1 MMRLVQVALVLG
13 LLVGVVN
20 LAAAQPT
27 PQTGQIGP
35 SPSLGLQGI
44 YNPSS
49 SVYVIRP
56 NPAGPFVVVPP
67 GTPFSR
73 ETNPFSDEPNRMN
86 NAHPMMPAAGLG
98 YAVRQYW
105 VPPQPVQ
112 MQVYVPAPAG
122 VPASYHTQV
131 AQVPGFFVTETTT
144 GFVYPERWVIDQL
157 NVGVYQW
164 RKLPV
169 QFVPR

>member
-1 MMRLVQVALVLG
+1 MKLLGMAAVAG
-13 LLVGVVN
+13 LLVGVAGP
-20 LAAAQPT
+20 AAAQLT
-27 PQTGQIGP
+27 PPIGSIGP
-35 SPSLGLQGI
+35 SPSLGLMGTP
-44 YNPSS
+44 NPTS
-49 SVYVIRP
+49 SVFIIRP
-56 NPAGPFVVVPP
+56 SPTGPFVVVPP
-67 GTPFSR
+67 ATPFSR
-73 ETNPFSDEPNRMN
+73 ESFPFTDEPNRATQ
-86 NAHPMMPAAGLG
+86 AHPMMPYAGLG
-98 YAVRQYW
+98 YAVRQHW
-105 VPPQPVQ
+105 VPPTPVT

-122 VPASYHTQV
+122 VATSYQTQV

>member
-1 MMRLVQVALVLG
+1 VSLVQIALVLG
-13 LLVGVVN
+13 LLAGVVN

-27 PQTGQIGP
+27 PQTGQFGP
-35 SPSLGLQGI
+35 SPSLGQQGI
-44 YNPSS
+44 TNPSS
-49 SVYVIRP
+49 AVYVIRP

-105 VPPQPVQ
+105 VPPRPVA
-112 MQVYVPAPAG
+112 MQVYVPAPIG
-122 VPASYHTQV
+122 IPATYQTQV

-144 GFVYPERWVIDQL
+144 GYVYPERWVIDQL

>member
-1 MMRLVQVALVLG
+1 VRLVQLALVLG

-44 YNPSS
+44 WNPSS
-49 SVYVIRP
+49 SVYIIRP
-56 NPAGPFVVVPP
+56 RPAGPFVVVPP

-73 ETNPFSDEPNRMN
+73 ETVPFSDEPYRDN
-86 NAHPMMPAAGLG
+86 NAHPMTPAAGLG

-105 VPPQPVQ
+105 VPPRPVA
-112 MQVYVPAPAG
+112 MQVYVPAPTG
-122 VPASYHTQV
+122 VPATYQTQV

>member
-1 MMRLVQVALVLG
+1 VRLVQIALVLG
-13 LLVGVVN
+13 LLAGVVD

-27 PQTGQIGP
+27 PQTGQLGP

-44 YNPSS
+44 TNPSS

-105 VPPQPVQ
+105 VPPTPVA
-112 MQVYVPAPAG
+112 MQVYVPAPTG
-122 VPASYHTQV
+122 IPATYQTQV

-144 GFVYPERWVIDQL
+144 GYVYPERWVIDQL

>member
-27 PQTGQIGP
+27 PQPGQVGP
-35 SPSLGLQGI
+35 SPSLGLQGSW
-44 YNPSS
+44 NPSS
-49 SVYVIRP
+49 SVYIIRP

-73 ETNPFSDEPNRMN
+73 ETVPFSDEPYRDN
-86 NAHPMMPAAGLG
+86 NAHPMTPAAGLG

-105 VPPQPVQ
+105 VPPRPVA
-112 MQVYVPAPAG
+112 MQVYVPAPTG
-122 VPASYHTQV
+122 VPATYQTQV

>member
-1 MMRLVQVALVLG
+1 MKLLGIAVVVG
-13 LLVGVVN
+13 LLIGVAGP
-20 LAAAQPT
+20 AAAQLT
-27 PQTGQIGP
+27 PPIGSVGP
-35 SPSLGLQGI
+35 SSSLGLMGTP
-44 YNPSS
+44 NPTG
-49 SVYVIRP
+49 SVFIIRP
-56 NPAGPFVVVPP
+56 SPTGPFVVVPP

-73 ETNPFSDEPNRMN
+73 ETFPFGDEPNRSSQ
-86 NAHPMMPAAGLG
+86 AHPMMPYAGLG
-98 YAVRQYW
+98 YAVRQHW

-122 VPASYHTQV
+122 IPASYQTQV

-144 GFVYPERWVIDQL
+144 GYVYPERWVIDQL

-164 RKLPV
+164 RKVPV

>member
-1 MMRLVQVALVLG
+1 MKALGIAAVVG
-13 LLVGVVN
+13 LLVGVVD
-20 LAAAQPT
+20 LASAQPT

-35 SPSLGLQGI
+35 SPSLGLQGVP
-44 YNPSS
+44 NPSS
-49 SVYVIRP
+49 SVYIIRP

-73 ETNPFSDEPNRMN
+73 ETVPFSDEPYRDN
-86 NAHPMMPAAGLG
+86 NAHPIMPYAALG
-98 YAVRQYW
+98 YAVRQHW
-105 VPPQPVQ
+105 VLPTPVGRQ
-112 MQVYVPAPAG
+112 FYVPAPAG
-122 VPASYHTQV
+122 VPTYQTQV
-131 AQVPGFFVTETTT
+131 AQVPGFCVTETTT

>member
-1 MMRLVQVALVLG
+1 MKIVKVGVALG
-13 LLVGVVN
+13 LLVG
-20 LAAAQPT
+20 LASLAEAQPT

-35 SPSLGLQGI
+35 SPSLGVQGI
-44 YNPSS
+44 NNPSS
-49 SVYVIRP
+49 SVYIIRP
-56 NPAGPFVVVPP
+56 NPTGPFVVVPP

-73 ETNPFSDEPNRMN
+73 ETIPFADEPNRAN

-98 YAVRQYW
+98 YAVRQHW
-105 VPPQPVQ
+105 VPPTPVA
-112 MQVYVPAPAG
+112 MQVYVPAPGG
-122 VPASYHTQV
+122 VPASYQTQV

>member
-1 MMRLVQVALVLG
+1 MRLLGIAAAIG
-13 LLVGVVN
+13 LLIGVVDV
-20 LAAAQPT
+20 ASAQT
-27 PQTGQIGP
+27 PQPGQIGP
-35 SPSLGLQGI
+35 SPSLGLMGVP
-44 YNPSS
+44 NPTS
-49 SVYVIRP
+49 SVFIIRP
-56 NPAGPFVVVPP
+56 SPAGPFVVVPP
-67 GTPFSR
+67 GTPFSL
-73 ETNPFSDEPNRMN
+73 ETVPFADEPHAANS
-86 NAHPMMPAAGLG
+86 AHPMLPAAGLG

-105 VPPQPVQ
+105 VPPAPVT

-122 VPASYHTQV
+122 VPATYQTQV

>member
-1 MMRLVQVALVLG
+1 VKLVQVALVLG

-27 PQTGQIGP
+27 PQTGQVGP

-44 YNPSS
+44 NNPSS

-86 NAHPMMPAAGLG
+86 NAHPMMPYAGLG
-98 YAVRQYW
+98 YAVRQHW
-105 VPPQPVQ
+105 VPPTPVT
-112 MQVYVPAPAG
+112 MQVYVPAPPG
-122 VPASYHTQV
+122 VPTSYQTQV
-131 AQVPGFFVTETTT
+131 AQVPGFFVTETTA